1 MKITLYLNSNNQSR
15 RNPPPPPKEL
25 FKYKILLFI
34 VIVFSKIIF
43 CNYFDRIMYFKDM
56 NLQTFY
62 KDRP

>member
-15 RNPPPPPKEL
+15 RNPPPKEL

-62 KDRP
+62 KDRR

>member
-15 RNPPPPPKEL
+15 RTPPPQKEL
-25 FKYKILLFI
+25 FKYKNFLFI

-62 KDRP
+62 KDRR